1 MRPPPPEP
9 TIGGMTTT
17 ATPPE
22 TTPALPAVIALRPH
36 TRVFALGAASRFVG
50 LDPDTAVVVEDLPP
64 PLAAM
69 LDELGASAPCEQV
82 VERAAGRGAR
92 REDALALLARL
103 HGCGAVV
110 DGAGE
115 RLRVRRRADA
125 AVLVRGDGPLTVGVA
140 TGLAAAGVGTVH
152 LRTTGTVSAA
162 DLGTGLTD
170 ADRGRSRAESVAKA
184 VRAVAPAVVT
194 GRPPARS
201 LPDLVVLTDAL
212 LPEPAL
218 LAA

>member
-69 LDELGASAPCEQV
+69 LDELGAPTPSDQV
-82 VERAAGRGAR
+82 LERAVARGAHR
-92 REDALALLARL
+92 RDALALLAQL

-110 DGAGE
+110 DGTGQ
-115 RLRVRRRADA
+115 RLQARRRADA
-125 AVLVRGDGPLTVGVA
+125 SVLVRGD
-140 TGLAAAGVGTVH
+140 
-152 LRTTGTVSAA
+152 
-162 DLGTGLTD
+162 
-170 ADRGRSRAESVAKA
+170 
-184 VRAVAPAVVT
+184 
-194 GRPPARS
+194 
-201 LPDLVVLTDAL
+201 
-212 LPEPAL
+212 
-218 LAA
+218 